1 MLQISVTDLCERWQY
16 LSAMYKTGENT
27 RREQLRRQRSLKIVA
42 TLGPASS
49 TYDTIQTLFE
59 AGADVFRL
67 NMSHG
72 SHDDISI
79 KHQIIRDIERDLGRP
94 IGILADLQGPKLRC
108 GVFANDIE
116 ELTEGQ
122 SFRFDLDETPGDVN
136 RVNLPHKEIFA
147 ALEPDTTLLVNDG
160 KIRLKVN
167 KCGPDF
173 ALCTVKVGGEIS
185 NRKGVNV
192 PDVVLPVAAL
202 SEKDKEDLE
211 FACELGV
218 DWLALSF
225 VQRPEDVFEARAL
238 ADSRAAIISKIEKPT
253 AVQNFDSILEASDGI
268 MVARGDLGVELP
280 VYAVPP
286 IQKRL
291 IRACRAVGKPV
302 IVATQMM
309 ESMIESPVPTRAEVS
324 DVATA
329 IYEGADAV
337 MLSAESA
344 MGAYAFEAVSTMNNV
359 AEEVESDP
367 NYLKVIAASRVRT
380 SATIPEAITLAAR
393 EIAETTE
400 IKAIC
405 CFTESG
411 STAVLVSRE
420 KAMVPIIAL
429 TPNVG
434 TARRLAL
441 VWGLH
446 TVVTNEVSRFKLAV
460 VSAARAARTYG
471 FAAEDDK
478 IVVIAGV
485 PFNTA
490 GSTNILRVAPVD
502 EKLIFDSETE

>member
-1 MLQISVTDLCERWQY
+1 
-16 LSAMYKTGENT
+16 
-27 RREQLRRQRSLKIVA
+27 LRRQRSLKIVA

-49 TYDTIQTLFE
+49 TYETIRTLFE

-72 SHDDISI
+72 SHEDIRE

-108 GVFANDIE
+108 GEFGNGTE
-116 ELTEGQ
+116 ELVEGQ
-122 SFRFDLDETPGDVN
+122 EFRFDLDEAPGDKS

-147 ALEPDTTLLVNDG
+147 ALEANATLLVNDG
-160 KIRLKVN
+160 KIRLKVRD
-167 KCGPDF
+167 CGPDF
-173 ALCTVKVGGEIS
+173 ANCIVEVGGEIS

-192 PDVVLPVAAL
+192 PDVILPVAAL
-202 SEKDKEDLE
+202 SEKDKADLE
-211 FACELGV
+211 FACGLGV

-225 VQRPEDVFEARAL
+225 VQRAQDVTEARAL
-238 ADSRAAIISKIEKPT
+238 ADGRAAIISKIEKPA
-253 AVQNFDSILEASDGI
+253 AVDSFKSILDVSDGI

-291 IRACRAVGKPV
+291 IRGCRAVGKPV

-344 MGAYAFEAVSTMNNV
+344 MGDYAYEAVSTMDNV
-359 AEEVESDP
+359 AIEVESDP
-367 NYLKVIAASRVRT
+367 NYLKVIAASRTRSST
-380 SATIPEAITLAAR
+380 TIPEAITLAAR
-393 EIAETTE
+393 EIAEATD

-446 TVVTNEVSRFKLAV
+446 TVVTNEVARFKLAV
-460 VSAARAARTYG
+460 VSAARAARTYD
-471 FAAEDDK
+471 FASEDDK

-502 EKLIFDSETE
+502 EKLIFASEAE